1 MSFKAEPCC
10 VQPLRSTEEQWD
22 LVEFKGALRIQKC
35 KDSQHETL
43 INTKAK
49 TLCNIS
55 NYANYQH
62 QNTNINHRL
71 LTCNCVVFA

>member
-1 MSFKAEPCC
+1 MSFKAEQTKSQTFHWNKIDTLLCS
-10 VQPLRSTEEQWD
+10 STKD
-22 LVEFKGALRIQKC
+22 RGAMRPSIIEGTLRIQKC

-55 NYANYQH
+55 NYANYQP
-62 QNTNINHRL
+62 
-71 LTCNCVVFA
+71 